1 MDGVLVVCCSRPRRR
16 RRHNHHHH
24 HRRRP
29 LTLGTAEHNVFALN
43 FIVF

>member
-16 RRHNHHHH
+16 RRHNHH
-24 HRRRP
+24 RRRHRP